1 MKRVFADTH
10 FYIALLNRDD
20 PAHARVR
27 AFLAGENVETLVT
40 TSWVVVETANAF
52 SKARRRADC
61 GRFLAELS
69 RSGQT
74 KLVPLSEELQ
84 RRGLKLFIE
93 RADKEWSLTDCI
105 SFLVMG
111 DEGLTEALTGD
122 RHFEQ
127 AGFTAL
133 LA

>member
-1 MKRVFADTH
+1 MKRIFADTH

-20 PAHARVR
+20 PAHAKVR
-27 AFLAGENVETLVT
+27 SFLAEQNVETVVT
-40 TSWVVVETANAF
+40 TSWVVAETANAF
-52 SKARRRADC
+52 SKSRRRADC
-61 GRFLAELS
+61 GRLLAQLS
-69 RSGQT
+69 SNAGT
-74 KLVPLSEELQ
+74 KLVPLSEALQ

-105 SFLVMG
+105 SFIVMG
-111 DEGLTEALTGD
+111 DEGLTDALTGD

>member
-1 MKRVFADTH
+1 MKRAFGDTH
-10 FYIALLNRDD
+10 YFLALLNPRDQD
-20 PAHARVR
+20 HAR
-27 AFLAGENVETLVT
+27 AVEFGSHWEGIIVT
-40 TSWVVVETANAF
+40 TRWV
-52 SKARRRADC
+52 
-61 GRFLAELS
+61 LAELAD
-69 RSGQT
+69 G
-74 KLVPLSEELQ
+74 LAEPPLRAVAVAFFLRLEENSFLRVLPASEDQFARGFDLY
-84 RRGLKLFIE
+84 RR

-105 SFLVMG
+105 SFVAMT